1 MMKKILFVAVMVTI
15 CVGCATSEAAR
26 QARAERQVKEA
37 EAVKKGIEAKDFK
50 INVNYVYPVGASP
63 MQLSTPYY
71 LKVKGDTVTSYL
83 PYFGRAYSV
92 PYGGGKALNFDGRIL
107 RYAAEQVKSDRMVVR
122 MDIVNDET
130 EYVYTVDI
138 FDNGSSTIDVVSH
151 SRETIRFSGNM
162 EMTE

>member
-1 MMKKILFVAVMVTI
+1 
-15 CVGCATSEAAR
+15 
-26 QARAERQVKEA
+26 
-37 EAVKKGIEAKDFK
+37 
-50 INVNYVYPVGASP
+50 

-83 PYFGRAYSV
+83 PFFGRAYSV

-162 EMTE
+162 EMPD